1 MQSLFAP
8 VLFHLPNRSLGVSLI
23 DIQRQAYRKGEGTE
37 PREEG
42 LKRIV
47 FGEQRTRKEENIE
60 TRKRRLSRGIVD
72 LERRGESG
80 VELRTEKSRKEKL
93 GTEGRGRTQRCRVT
107 RLGELVYVSCTKKEP
122 KERRKQMGTCGIQ
135 KQNLGNQAKE
145 KKQC

>member
-1 MQSLFAP
+1 MSF
-8 VLFHLPNRSLGVSLI
+8 I
-23 DIQRQAYRKGEGTE
+23 DIQRQVYKKGEGTE

-80 VELRTEKSRKEKL
+80 VELQKEKSRKEEL
-93 GTEGRGRTQRCRVT
+93 GTEGRGRTQRYRVN
-107 RLGELVYVSCTKKEP
+107 RLGELVYVSCTKY
-122 KERRKQMGTCGIQ
+122 
-135 KQNLGNQAKE
+135 E
-145 KKQC
+145 KKTNGNLWDPEAKLGKSGKGED